1 MRRFLGVFLFV
12 MYAISLHGH
21 SSVEDHFK
29 DIAEVFGFEANR
41 IKNPCLWDWVYWLS
55 GEMIDGDDFHKKLD
69 KQYKGLNI
77 KSPNN
82 HRYLFHWGWK
92 GEPWNKGLEKFIKSY
107 CKRTNKDE
115 SKVINDIRLKIKKE
129 DNQRNLWMIN
139 SSSNKTFKFSKNGQ
153 DRIYLEFFISMGYS
167 IHLLGDYTTD
177 NTRIGMLQPFDK
189 LIDQIQKSLTSID
202 RFQSS
207 PIVFKLKL
215 LNRSNQ
221 NVQQKADII
230 MKYLKQS
237 VPLFIKKVKSGT
249 LARRLE
255 KHGFVFV

>member
-1 MRRFLGVFLFV
+1 MRRFLGIFLFV

-21 SSVEDHFK
+21 DNVDTHFN
-29 DIAEVFGFEANR
+29 DIAEVFGFAPDKAINSG
-41 IKNPCLWDWVYWLS
+41 LYDWVYWLS
-55 GEMIDGDDFHKKLD
+55 GEMIDGRHFHEKLD

-92 GEPWNKGLEKFIKSY
+92 GKPWNKGLEKFIKSY

-129 DNQRNLWMIN
+129 DDQRNQWMIN

-153 DRIYLEFFISMGYS
+153 DGIYLEFFISMGYS
-167 IHLLGDYTTD
+167 IHLLGDYTPD
-177 NTRIGMLQPFDK
+177 NKRIGMLQPFDK

-207 PIVFKLKL
+207 LIVLKLKL

-221 NVQQKADII
+221 NVQQKAEKI
-230 MKYLKQS
+230 MTYLKQS
-237 VPLFIKKVKSGT
+237 VPPFIKKVKSGT
-249 LARRLE
+249 LVRRLE